1 MRTEAPRT
9 SAAYYAEIS
18 RTLLVDDPAEERRLL
33 RRWQTKRD
41 VAARDAIVKTHLR
54 FVVKMAHKRTK
65 DPEAVKDYIA
75 AGNLG
80 LLKATDK
87 FDCSRKPY
95 IRFLTYAG
103 WWIYEEMSNQDYT
116 MASLVH
122 VPAHRHKT
130 QRRQAREFRAALQEH
145 GPDKVAEHA
154 ADAAERLVELRAQAK
169 KVQGAALQRIE
180 KQIRFY
186 EAIREPGLPEGVVT
200 TIDAVRNSPDLP
212 ETEPAVSYDAE
223 RLRGVVRQAIARLP
237 TREQTVL
244 NLCFGVKDEP
254 RNLVQIAAMM
264 GVCSEQV
271 RLLKIRGMRLLHRE
285 LVLGAVSSLPL
296 LEQTVIARS
305 FDADGEPRTP
315 EDVAE
320 AMDMPLERV
329 QRIQRESMRRLQSEL
344 HSHVGLSIEP
354 MAAIAAAAG

>member
-1 MRTEAPRT
+1 MHTKAPRT
-9 SAAYYAEIS
+9 SATYYADIA
-18 RTLLVDDPAEERRLL
+18 RTLLVDDPAEERKLL
-33 RRWQTKRD
+33 RRWQARGD

-80 LLKATDK
+80 LLKAADK
-87 FDCSRKPY
+87 FDCERKPY

-103 WWIYEEMSNQDYT
+103 WWVYEEMSNQDYT

-130 QRRQAREFRAALQEH
+130 QRRQAREFRAALQEY

-154 ADAAERLVELRAQAK
+154 GDAVERLVELRAQAK
-169 KVQGAALQRIE
+169 KAQGPALRRVE

-186 EAIREPGLPEGVVT
+186 EAIQEPGLPEGVVT
-200 TIDAVRNSPDLP
+200 TIDAVRNAPDLP

-223 RLRGVVRQAIARLP
+223 RLRGTVRQAIARLP
-237 TREQTVL
+237 LREQTVL
-244 NLCFGVKDEP
+244 NQCFGVKDEP

-296 LEQTVIARS
+296 LERTVIERS
-305 FDADGEPRTP
+305 FGPEGEPQTA
-315 EDVAE
+315 ETVAG
-320 AMDMPLERV
+320 DMKLTVACVR
-329 QRIQRESMRRLQSEL
+329 RIQQASMRLLQSEL
-344 HSHVGLSIEP
+344 HSRVGMSIEP
-354 MAAIAAAAG
+354 LAAMTAAT